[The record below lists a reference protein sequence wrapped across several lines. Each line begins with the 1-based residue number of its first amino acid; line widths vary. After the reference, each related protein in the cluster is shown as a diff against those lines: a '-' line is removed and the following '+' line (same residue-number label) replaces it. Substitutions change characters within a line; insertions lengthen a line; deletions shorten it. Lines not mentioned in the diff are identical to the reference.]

1 MTGQSLQSFR
11 KQRGWNQHEVAR
23 RLGISQTLVS
33 LWEHGE
39 RQVPVERLRQLHQL
53 GMELNPVELPI
64 QNKVRVPEVDY
75 AQELSNLGYPG
86 FAHFQSGEPSWN
98 PAELL
103 VNAVSQKNLDR
114 RVAEALPWLVLR
126 YSEMDW
132 VWVLREV
139 KLRSLQNRLGFTL
152 ALARELA
159 VQKHAEEVAARLEQ
173 QEESLRESLL
183 AKEDTYCHE
192 GMTQAERKW
201 LRTKR
206 SPEAS
211 AWNVL
216 SDLQARY
223 LTHA

>member
-1 MTGQSLQSFR
+1 
-11 KQRGWNQHEVAR
+11 
-23 RLGISQTLVS
+23 VS
-33 LWEHGE
+33 AS
-39 RQVPVERLRQLHQL
+39 
-53 GMELNPVELPI
+53 
-64 QNKVRVPEVDY
+64 EVDY
-75 AQELSNLGYPG
+75 AQEPSNLGYPG
-86 FAHFQSGEPSWN
+86 FAHFQGGEPSWN

-103 VNAVSQKNLDR
+103 VNALSQKNLDR

-132 VWVLREV
+132 VWVYREV

-152 ALARELA
+152 ALAGKLA
-159 VQKHAEEVAARLEQ
+159 VQKQAVEVAARLEQ
-173 QEESLRESLL
+173 REESLRESLL

-216 SDLQARY
+216 SDLEPCY